1 MSKDEWI
8 RIAASLGVAFV
19 VLPLLLRGERRK
31 TWIFP
36 VASAVAVAV
45 VVGALILFGRDW

>member
-1 MSKDEWI
+1 MSKDDLI
-8 RIAASLGVAFV
+8 RIAASLGVAFL
-19 VLPLLLRGERRK
+19 VLPLIFRGDKRRP
-31 TWIFP
+31 WAFP